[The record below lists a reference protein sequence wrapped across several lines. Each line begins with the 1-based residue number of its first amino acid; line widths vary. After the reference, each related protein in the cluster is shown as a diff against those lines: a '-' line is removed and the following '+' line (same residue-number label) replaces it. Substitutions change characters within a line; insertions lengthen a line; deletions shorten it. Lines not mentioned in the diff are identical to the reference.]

1 MSDDLFKEFM
11 KRHLKEL
18 GSKAIEDAIK
28 KAICDLTGTEY
39 VADIVSID
47 FELPSHINDDGVEI
61 KLRLY
66 KYREPF
72 KVCSENA

>member
-1 MSDDLFKEFM
+1 MSDDFFEEYV

-18 GSKAIEDAIK
+18 GSKSIEDAIK
-28 KAICDLTGTEY
+28 KAICDLTGIEY
-39 VADIVSID
+39 VADIVSIN

-61 KLRLY
+61 KLRLH

-72 KVCSENA
+72 KIGENA